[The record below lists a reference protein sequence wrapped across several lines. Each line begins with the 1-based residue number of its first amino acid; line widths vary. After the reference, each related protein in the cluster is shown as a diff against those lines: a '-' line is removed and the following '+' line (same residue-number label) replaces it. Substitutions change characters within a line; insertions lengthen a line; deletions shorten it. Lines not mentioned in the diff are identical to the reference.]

1 MANFKRKALLLS
13 SGNQV
18 KLFGNS
24 IVIAK
29 SLEIGEG
36 YAPNI
41 FSVAVDSM
49 GSGSDPALNMDRICG

>member
-1 MANFKRKALLLS
+1 
-13 SGNQV
+13 V

-24 IVIAK
+24 IAIGK
-29 SLEIGEG
+29 SPEIGEG